1 MTNSRVIVV
10 TGAASG
16 IGAAAARLLREDGE
30 TVIGIDITEPAA
42 GSVDQFVSMDQ
53 SDPASIDAAV
63 ARLPDGLDGLMN
75 IAGVAPSSKSPPAM
89 VLKTNFY
96 GLRAFTRKL
105 LEGKISQGAAIVNMS
120 SGTGLG
126 WPQNIPLLREAL
138 AIDDWDSIDE
148 FVSRQQIHNDGI
160 GNQAAYPLSKQLL
173 IVWTATAYPIWK
185 ETGVRMNAVAPGAVS
200 TPILD
205 DFLKAFG
212 EESAE
217 RMRTIGASSAEDIAK
232 IARLLLDPS
241 YEWINGTTIPA
252 ERGAIIYGGISK
264 MGLS

>member
-16 IGAAAARLLREDGE
+16 IGAAAARLLKEDGE
-30 TVIGIDITEPAA
+30 TVIGIDIREPAA

-63 ARLPDGLDGLMN
+63 ARLP
-75 IAGVAPSSKSPPAM
+75 
-89 VLKTNFY
+89 
-96 GLRAFTRKL
+96 
-105 LEGKISQGAAIVNMS
+105 EGGAIVNMS
-120 SGTGLG
+120 SGAGMG

-138 AIDDWDSIDE
+138 AIEDMDAIEE
-148 FVSRQQIHNDGI
+148 FVTRHQIHNDGI
-160 GNQAAYPLSKQLL
+160 VNQAAYPLSKQLL
-173 IVWTATAYPIWK
+173 IVWTATAYPNWK
-185 ETGVRMNAVAPGAVS
+185 ETGVRMNAIAPGAVS

-212 EESAE
+212 EESAD
-217 RMRTIGASSAEDIAK
+217 RMRAIGASSAEDIAK
-232 IARLLLDPS
+232 IARLLLDPT

-252 ERGAIIYGGISK
+252 ERGAITYGGISK
-264 MGLS
+264 IGLS